1 MSRSVVGVRA
11 QRALYVA
18 GAFAVSLSISVFA
31 ASNAEAAPTTAS
43 WYGPGFAGNPTA
55 SGEPFNPQ
63 ALTAAHKTLPFGT
76 QVEICDD
83 ACAVVTINDRG
94 PYANGAEYDLSQGAA
109 EATGLIDQGVGT
121 VDATI
126 LGQGGASEPAP
137 EPTPEPA
144 PEPEPAAAPQAA
156 APQAAAPQAAAEPVA
171 ADPVAAAPQQQVS
184 DVQNSQISQESNVD
198 VNVFEQ
204 SPGYFVSNVNVP
216 VGPEGYQAAYER
228 ALEIAQQ
235 RANAAAGLA

>member
-1 MSRSVVGVRA
+1 MSRSVVGVCA
-11 QRALYVA
+11 QRALYVV
-18 GAFAVSLSISVFA
+18 GAFVLALSIAVM
-31 ASNAEAAPTTAS
+31 ASAKADAAPTTAS
-43 WYGPGFAGNPTA
+43 WYGPGFAGQPTA

-76 QVEICDD
+76 QVRICDD

-109 EATGLIDQGVGT
+109 EATGLIDEGVGT

-126 LGQGGASEPAP
+126 LGQGGGASEPAP
-137 EPTPEPA
+137 A
-144 PEPEPAAAPQAA
+144 PEPQAAAAPQAA
-156 APQAAAPQAAAEPVA
+156 PEPAPAAE
-171 ADPVAAAPQQQVS
+171 PVAAAPQQQVGN
-184 DVQNSQISQESNVD
+184 VQNSQVSQESNVD

-204 SPGYFVSNVNVP
+204 SPGYFVSNVTVP